1 MTDPKEETLTEL
13 FARDPF
19 SYSKQ
24 DIDRLITYY
33 RDARR
38 NFVLTGKG
46 EDTLQE
52 LSDDEKKMYPS
63 CPDLLSV
70 AKQLP

>member
-1 MTDPKEETLTEL
+1 MSDPQKEETLTEL

-24 DIDRLITYY
+24 DLDRLITYY

-38 NFVLTGKG
+38 TFTLTGKG
-46 EDTLQE
+46 VK
-52 LSDDEKKMYPS
+52 EKQVV
-63 CPDLLSV
+63 DLRDLGI
-70 AKQLP
+70 L

>member
-1 MTDPKEETLTEL
+1 MREEKKEETLTEL

-33 RDARR
+33 REARR
-38 NFVLTGKG
+38 TFTLTGKG
-46 EDTLQE
+46 IK
-52 LSDDEKKMYPS
+52 EKQVV
-63 CPDLLSV
+63 DLKDLRI
-70 AKQLP
+70 L

>member
-1 MTDPKEETLTEL
+1 MSDPKEETLTEL

-38 NFVLTGKG
+38 TFALTGKG
-46 EDTLQE
+46 VQV
-52 LSDDEKKMYPS
+52 KQVV
-63 CPDLLSV
+63 DLKDLGI
-70 AKQLP
+70 L

>member
-1 MTDPKEETLTEL
+1 MSDPKQETLTEL

-33 RDARR
+33 REARR

-46 EDTLQE
+46 AAI
-52 LSDDEKKMYPS
+52 KPAV
-63 CPDLLSV
+63 DLKDLGI
-70 AKQLP
+70 L